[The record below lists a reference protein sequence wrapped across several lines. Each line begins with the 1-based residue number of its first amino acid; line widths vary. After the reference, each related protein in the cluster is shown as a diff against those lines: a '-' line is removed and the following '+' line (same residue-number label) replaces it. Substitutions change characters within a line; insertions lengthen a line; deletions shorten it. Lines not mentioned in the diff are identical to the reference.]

1 MGAALASGGIQS
13 GAHIPPH
20 VLWVLESDLCPA
32 GYTQGHP
39 SLTGN
44 QGVGIGPQVMFRF
57 IVPFHN

>member
-1 MGAALASGGIQS
+1 VPRSPRMASNQVLTFPS
-13 GAHIPPH
+13 H